1 MKKLWAPWR
10 MEYIRSIKKKGCFLC
25 RAWRKRQDEEYYV
38 LWRNSRV
45 MVVMNVYPYNN
56 GHLLVAPGSHRGSF
70 ERLPPALLCEIMAA
84 TQLSL
89 RVLRKACSPHG
100 FNIGFNLGEVAGAGL
115 AEHLHL
121 HIVPRWNGDTS
132 YLPLLGEVKVISQHL
147 RETYNEL
154 IGYFRKWG

>member
-10 MEYIRSIKKKGCFLC
+10 MEYIRSVKKSGCFLC
-25 RAWRKRQDEEYYV
+25 RSWREKRDEELFV
-38 LWRNSRV
+38 LWRTPRI
-45 MVVMNVYPYNN
+45 MVVMNIYPYNN
-56 GHLLVAPGSHRGSF
+56 GHLLVAPGAHRGSF
-70 ERLPPALLCEIMAA
+70 ERLSPGLLSEIMCA

-89 RVLRKACSPHG
+89 RALRKTCSPQG

-115 AEHLHL
+115 AKHLHL

-147 RETYNEL
+147 RDTYNEL
-154 IGYFRKWG
+154 KPHFR